1 VPGEVSLAA
10 ADSRPNEP
18 VHGVTSLDFQMLAE
32 AFESTVGRLH
42 RQLAART
49 AEDSHPRA
57 AGNDPQERLAEHF
70 RDVLGLG
77 RAAVS
82 SERLL
87 PLLFVVSGDIDPR
100 RVQAVLD
107 KAFGQL
113 PVGGTVARPTLNDTT
128 RLELES
134 NLDRPVAQEQ
144 LGYVVRAPGPR
155 EPGAAAWWMTLYIL
169 SHGYEGR
176 LGKEAISRR
185 GLVYYIDSAYRSD
198 GVNGWVT
205 LSIGVDP
212 AKLPAMR
219 DLLRNELQQLQ
230 SNPPTQEEID
240 EAGRHLLGRQI
251 SAAQSNQE
259 LAERLAREWLWYG
272 ELLSLDAWQSRLS
285 GIDREDVLEIVPAF
299 VSGSIVAVRN
309 PRPAE

>member
-1 VPGEVSLAA
+1 
-10 ADSRPNEP
+10 
-18 VHGVTSLDFQMLAE
+18 M
-32 AFESTVGRLH
+32 
-42 RQLAART
+42 
-49 AEDSHPRA
+49 
-57 AGNDPQERLAEHF
+57 
-70 RDVLGLG
+70 
-77 RAAVS
+77 
-82 SERLL
+82 
-87 PLLFVVSGDIDPR
+87 
-100 RVQAVLD
+100 
-107 KAFGQL
+107 
-113 PVGGTVARPTLNDTT
+113 ARPTLNNTT

-134 NLDRPVAQEQ
+134 NLDHPVAQEQ
-144 LGYVVRAPGPR
+144 LGYVVRAPGPG

-219 DLLRNELQQLQ
+219 DLLRNELQELQ
-230 SNPPTQEEID
+230 SNPPTQDEID
-240 EAGRHLLGRQI
+240 EARRHLLGRQI

-259 LAERLAREWLWYG
+259 LADRLAREWLWYG
-272 ELLSLDAWQSRLS
+272 ELLQLDAWQSRLS
-285 GIDREDVLEIVPAF
+285 GVDREDLLDIVPAF